1 MVTKID
7 NVINERT
14 RVRTKIIFI
23 RTNHETKP
31 EKCIT
36 AIKYDNRKKLNNNE

>member
-7 NVINERT
+7 NVTT

-31 EKCIT
+31 EKFIT
-36 AIKYDNRKKLNNNE
+36 DIKYDNRKKLNNNE